1 MRKRQFSIRR
11 KRRFSTMRF
20 SLTLFTL
27 LLIAGAVT
35 GIVYAQNETPVI
47 QTLPA
52 VETTTT
58 TVPVTTEEPF
68 PTPTPVVTTPPPLGG
83 QSGFFSINSVPSGA
97 DCYFDGMWQGET
109 PVTVQVSTTGTP
121 SHSIRL
127 TLEGYQEWTSSYN
140 GNPGPGQTIPITA
153 TLTPV
158 PQVGTIQVSSSPS
171 GATAILDGT
180 RSGTTPYT
188 FTSVPAGTHS
198 VDVYLSGYQTYHTPI
213 TVQAGQTL
221 PIFAELLP
229 TQTIGSLS
237 ITSSPSG
244 ASVYVD
250 GSYHGVTPATVGNL
264 QAGNHNVQLVKAGYK
279 DWSAQ
284 VTIYTGQ
291 TTYLSPKLDPD
302 PQPMYAT
309 VSLVSNPSGAS
320 VYSNGVYK
328 GKTIPGTP
336 LVSTQVIPGTYTLLL
351 TKSGYQDY
359 TTTGTVVA
367 GKNYDIVANLVPVS
381 NPTTGA
387 IAVSSVPSGADVYI
401 NNGFKGLTPI
411 TVESLTPGTYY
422 VLVRL
427 SGYQDWQSNTAVSAG
442 STAQVSAMLIP
453 AQIRTETTP
462 PTAAPTPTQT
472 PILPAT
478 AVIGLMAGA
487 GIVLA
492 LRKR

>member
-1 MRKRQFSIRR
+1 
-11 KRRFSTMRF
+11 MRF
-20 SLTLFTL
+20 SILLITLV
-27 LLIAGAVT
+27 LIAGAVT
-35 GIVYAQNETPVI
+35 GIVCAQNETPVI

-52 VETTTT
+52 VETTVTVAT
-58 TVPVTTEEPF
+58 TVTVQPTITQEPF
-68 PTPTPVVTTPPPLGG
+68 PTPPPPVTTQPPPPGG

-97 DCYFDGMWQGET
+97 DCYFDGAWQGET
-109 PVTVQVSTTGTP
+109 PVVVEVSTTGNP

-127 TLEGYQEWTSSYN
+127 TLEGYQEWTSSYS

-153 TLTPV
+153 TLTAV
-158 PQVGTIQVSSSPS
+158 PQSGSIQVSSNPT
-171 GATAILDGT
+171 GATAIVDSIW
-180 RSGTTPYT
+180 SGTTPHT
-188 FTSVPAGTHS
+188 FGNLAVGTHT
-198 VDVYLSGYQTYHTPI
+198 VQVYLTGYQTYNTPI
-213 TVQAGQTL
+213 TVQQGQTV
-221 PIFAELLP
+221 PVFAELSP
-229 TQTIGSLS
+229 AQTIGSLS

-250 GSYHGVTPATVGNL
+250 GSYRGVTPATVGNL
-264 QAGNHNVQLVKAGYK
+264 QAGNHNAQLVKAGYK
-279 DWSAQ
+279 DWNAQ

-291 TTYLSPKLDPD
+291 TTYLSPTLTPD

-336 LVSTQVIPGTYTLLL
+336 LVSTQVVPGTYTLLL

-359 TTTGTVVA
+359 TTIGAVVA

-387 IAVSSVPSGADVYI
+387 ISVSSVPSGADAYI

-411 TVESLTPGTYY
+411 TVEGLTPGTYY

-442 STAQVSAMLIP
+442 STAQVSAVLIP
-453 AQIRTETTP
+453 AEIRTQTP
-462 PTAAPTPTQT
+462 ERTQTPVPTQT
-472 PILPAT
+472 P
-478 AVIGLMAGA
+478 MASA
-487 GIVLA
+487 LA
-492 LRKR
+492 LIAIAGMVLYLGKR